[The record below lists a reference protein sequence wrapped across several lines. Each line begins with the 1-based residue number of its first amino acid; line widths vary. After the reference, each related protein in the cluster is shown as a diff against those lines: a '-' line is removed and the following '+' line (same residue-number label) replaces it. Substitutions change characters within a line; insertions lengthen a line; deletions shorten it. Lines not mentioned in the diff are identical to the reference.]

1 MRVGSPILVELKEVL
16 KELLNWLKNETPQNL
31 KTYGKM
37 LRNGHVSEYTQ
48 CKLIIHLH
56 MCMSILV
63 SVSHINS
70 MVVL

>member
-1 MRVGSPILVELKEVL
+1 MRVGSPVLVELKEVL

-48 CKLIIHLH
+48 CRIDNTFVHVYVNPGFSFTYL
-56 MCMSILV
+56 
-63 SVSHINS
+63 
-70 MVVL
+70 VVL